1 LKSKRNSVVGSR
13 AAHNGDT
20 VTSGICAE
28 RRNTVTVPLYRRHL
42 FSLSLSLSLSLP
54 LPLEWSA
61 ILLPVFFP
69 AFRFHVHGYQSV
81 VVIHQRPSA
90 GDASRADLLDLEE

>member
-1 LKSKRNSVVGSR
+1 MRGTAQHRHRSFVPSSFVILYIFITALHHRR
-13 AAHNGDT
+13 AHAD
-20 VTSGICAE
+20 A
-28 RRNTVTVPLYRRHL
+28 Y
-42 FSLSLSLSLSLP
+42 SLSLSLSLSLC
-54 LPLEWSA
+54 A